1 MSRSADRIYAH
12 LDRWLTAGAAT
23 AYADRL
29 ETLRRLWFRA
39 TGDRHILSATAGN
52 HQKRGNIAVIRITCS
67 TSANSTNPGAHLK
80 TP

>member
-29 ETLRRLWFRA
+29 ETLRRLWLMASNEDQTHIKTAANRRNRA
-39 TGDRHILSATAGN
+39 SIVPVAHICRAN
-52 HQKRGNIAVIRITCS
+52 P
-67 TSANSTNPGAHLK
+67 NSTNPGAHHK